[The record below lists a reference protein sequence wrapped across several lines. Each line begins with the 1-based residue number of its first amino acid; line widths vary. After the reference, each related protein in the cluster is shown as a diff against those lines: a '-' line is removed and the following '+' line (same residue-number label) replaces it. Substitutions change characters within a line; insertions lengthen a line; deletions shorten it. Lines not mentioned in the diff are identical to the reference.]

1 MPLRNLLLAAPV
13 VALIAATGTA
23 CAQEQ
28 PPWQVF
34 LQGVRDEARQ
44 AGIGEAT
51 LAAALS
57 GLEPVERVLELD
69 RHQPEGTITFSEY
82 MEKRL
87 PARLI
92 ETARQRYAQHRPLL
106 DAIAFHYGLD
116 AEAIVALWGLETRF
130 GSYTGGFDVIAA
142 VATLAWDARRSAF
155 FRGELMAALT
165 ILDQGHIGRDDMM
178 GSWAGAMG
186 QSQFMPSSFRA
197 YAVDWDLDGRR
208 DIWTNKGDVFASAA
222 NYLARAGWRRGEAWG
237 GEVVLPPG
245 FDVALADHR
254 NPMPLAAWLELGVTW
269 AGTPPPMDA
278 DAEASL
284 ALPGGE
290 GGPAW
295 LVFNNYRAVLKW
307 NRSDYFAMSVFALA
321 DALAPG

>member
-1 MPLRNLLLAAPV
+1 MLLRSLLLVLSVA
-13 VALIAATGTA
+13 ALIAAADTA
-23 CAQEQ
+23 RAQEM
-28 PPWQVF
+28 PPWQDF
-34 LQGVRDEARQ
+34 LQGVRAEARQ

-51 LAAALS
+51 LAAALA
-57 GLEPVERVLELD
+57 GLEPVQRVLELD
-69 RHQPEGTITFSEY
+69 RRQPEGTITFAEY

-87 PARLI
+87 PPRLI
-92 ETARQRYAQHRPLL
+92 ETARQRYARHRPLL

-155 FRGELMAALT
+155 FRGELMAALA
-165 ILDQGHIGRDDMM
+165 ILEEGHIARDDMM

-186 QSQFMPSSFRA
+186 QSQFMPSSFQA

-245 FDVALADHR
+245 FDTGLADHR
-254 NPMPLAAWLELGVTW
+254 QPMPLNAWLELGVAW
-269 AGTPPPMDA
+269 ASTPPAMAA
-278 DAEASL
+278 DAPASL

-295 LVFNNYRAVLKW
+295 LVFNNYRTVLKW

-321 DALAPG
+321 DALASQ